1 MNIFDAFI
9 PVLEIGV
16 IAIILNYL
24 LSFFWN
30 TKSMDLLVGLLAFFI
45 VFAISSVLHL
55 PVLSTLMTTLM
66 NVAAVG
72 LIIIFQPE
80 IRVALSKLKL
90 RGKKF
95 PEVTE
100 FDTFLEQLTNST
112 YSLARK
118 GLGALI
124 ALENTDKLDEF
135 SQKAVVLNAK
145 FSSALLESIFCNA
158 APLHD
163 GAVIIRDLTIV
174 AAAVIFP
181 LADESVVP
189 HKLTGTRHRAALGLS
204 QATDAVIIVI
214 SETTGEVSLVRKSEI
229 SYNVKSSKFKGVIH
243 SNFTPLDP
251 KPKSKKQLL
260 KEWMGV

>member
-1 MNIFDAFI
+1 MNIFDVLI
-9 PVLEIGV
+9 PILEIGV

-30 TKSMDLLVGLLAFFI
+30 TKSMDLLVGLLAFFV
-45 VFAISSVLHL
+45 VFAVSSLLHL
-55 PVLSTLMTTLM
+55 PVLSTLMTSLM
-66 NVAAVG
+66 NVAAIA

-80 IRVALSKLKL
+80 LRVALSKLKL

-100 FDTFLEQLTNST
+100 FDTFLEQLTNSI
-112 YSLARK
+112 YRLANK
-118 GLGALI
+118 GVGALI

-145 FSSALLESIFCNA
+145 FSSALLETIFCNTS
-158 APLHD
+158 PLHD
-163 GAVIIRDLTIV
+163 GGIIIRDLTIV

-189 HKLTGTRHRAALGLS
+189 NTLTGTRHRAALGLS
-204 QATDAVIIVI
+204 QASDAVIIVI
-214 SETTGEVSLVRKSEI
+214 SETNGKISIARKSKI
-229 SYNVKSSKFKGVIH
+229 TDNLKQDKFMGIINSVFTLNDSKA
-243 SNFTPLDP
+243 
-251 KPKSKKQLL
+251 KSKKQLL